1 MVVVYW
7 SQCHIVVRHPYGR
20 GALVSMSY
28 CCEASI
34 WLWCTGLNVILLCGT
49 HMVVVHLS
57 QCHIVVR
64 HPYGRGAL
72 ISMSYCC
79 EASI

>member
-1 MVVVYW
+1 
-7 SQCHIVVRHPYGR
+7 
-20 GALVSMSY
+20 
-28 CCEASI
+28 
-34 WLWCTGLNVILLCGT
+34 
-49 HMVVVHLS
+49 MVVVHWS

-79 EASI
+79 EAPIWSWCTGLNVILL

>member
-1 MVVVYW
+1 MVVLHW

-34 WLWCTGLNVILLCGT
+34 WSWLHW
-49 HMVVVHLS
+49 S

-64 HPYGRGAL
+64 HPYGRVAL
-72 ISMSYCC
+72 VSMSYCF
-79 EASI
+79 EASIWSWCTGLNVILL

>member
-1 MVVVYW
+1 MVVVHW

-34 WLWCTGLNVILLCGT
+34 WLWCTGLYVILF
-49 HMVVVHLS
+49 
-57 QCHIVVR
+57 VR

-72 ISMSYCC
+72 VSMSYLL
-79 EASI
+79 